1 MTVTNIDQ
9 RYEIVKDLI
18 DTEDWNALKDVIGKL
33 PTIEIVEILE
43 KLEEQDLLLVFELF
57 SKKEKAQ
64 IFGEF
69 SRDLQYQ
76 IFNKLDKRA
85 FSKIFEDMRSDE
97 RADFY
102 QELTLEEQTSLLPYL
117 NKQVRSN
124 VVELSA
130 YDSDS
135 AGGIMTTDFA
145 TVRVWM
151 TVREAVD
158 KIKIDSPGKKMI
170 YYVYVVD
177 DEKVLLGFI
186 TLKDLILADLS
197 DKIADL
203 LHVDYVAA
211 KVNDD
216 RERAARM
223 IEKYDLVALPIL
235 NDDHKLVGIVRHDD
249 AIEVIVAEQT
259 EDMEKMMGITSSNDE
274 GDDEGYMDISVF
286 RHFKK
291 RVVWLVSLAIVGMI
305 SGLILHH
312 FEAALDQMVI
322 LALYMPMLAD
332 TGGNAGSQASTVI
345 IRALSLGEV
354 TVKDWWTITF
364 KEMRISI
371 LLAVCLSS
379 IAFIKVSLLSFDTL
393 LPGTL
398 TLSYVAFIISL
409 ALALQVVSSTIIG
422 AGLPI
427 IVRKF
432 NGDPAVVAS
441 PAITT
446 IVDITGLLIYFSL
459 ATAFLLQV

>member
-85 FSKIFEDMRSDE
+85 FSKVFEDMRSDE

-216 RERAARM
+216 REQAARM

-274 GDDEGYMDISVF
+274 DDDEGYMDISVF

-291 RVVWLVSLAIVGMI
+291 RVVWLVSLAVVGMI

-371 LLAVCLSS
+371 LLAICLSS